1 MRLPPGLLLMLLVLT
16 GALWLNACAPVP
28 SPSTATPV
36 PGPTLPPPAPSDT
49 PVPSL
54 TPSAVPSPTG
64 VPTAVASP
72 TSAPTVVPSL
82 TTAPTTAATT
92 APTTSAVATPSAAP
106 SSSAVALTGDPQR
119 GAQLFPTLPCTSCH
133 DITHPFPGGL
143 ICPNLGNISTEAALI
158 VKSPD
163 YHGKATDAAGYIRES
178 IMNPNAYIVP
188 GAQYR
193 QADGQSV
200 MPKNF
205 AQVLTAQQIEDLVAY
220 LMTQTNGAL
229 PTPTK

>member
-1 MRLPPGLLLMLLVLT
+1 MRLPPGLLLMLLLLT
-16 GALWLNACAPVP
+16 GALVLNACAPVP
-28 SPSTATPV
+28 SPTTPTSTLAPS
-36 PGPTLPPPAPSDT
+36 PTASLPAPTST
-49 PVPSL
+49 VAPSL
-54 TPSAVPSPTG
+54 TPTVA
-64 VPTAVASP
+64 ASP
-72 TSAPTVVPSL
+72 TSAPTEVPSATSVL
-82 TTAPTTAATT
+82 TVAASPTTAPSATS
-92 APTTSAVATPSAAP
+92 APTATSSTLATNLA
-106 SSSAVALTGDPQR
+106 GDPQR

-205 AQVLTAQQIEDLVAY
+205 AQVLTPQQIDDLVAY
-220 LMTQTNGAL
+220 LMTQTDGAL
-229 PTPTK
+229 PTPTATPGK